1 MDGVSVGGPGG
12 VRVLVVD
19 DHALFAEA
27 VAAALGQDRRI
38 ASVVHA
44 STLADAEAVL
54 AAQRTPFQVILLDY
68 RLPGSVG
75 VDGIRRV
82 VAAAPDS
89 AVVLVT
95 AVEEPRVLAA
105 AVEAGCSGFITKTRP
120 LDDLVNAVLAAASGE
135 AVVSAQAISLVLESF
150 RARERPKSVQLSPRE
165 AQLLTLAA
173 RGSSNIEI
181 AQELGLALNTVRNY
195 MQRVLEALGA
205 HSKLEAVAVA
215 VAEGLIERQSDRP

>member
-1 MDGVSVGGPGG
+1 MSAGGPGG

-27 VAAALGQDRRI
+27 VAAALRQDQRI
-38 ASVVHA
+38 SSVAHA
-44 STLADAEAVL
+44 PTVVDAEALL
-54 AAQRTPFQVILLDY
+54 AAQVTPFQVILLDY
-68 RLPGSVG
+68 RLPGSAG
-75 VDGIRRV
+75 VDGVRRV
-82 VAAAPDS
+82 VSMAPKS

-135 AVVSAQAISLVLESF
+135 AVVSGQAMSLVLESF
-150 RARERPKSVQLSPRE
+150 NARRRSGSVRLTPRE
-165 AQLLTLAA
+165 TQLLTLAA
-173 RGSSNIEI
+173 RGASNSEI
-181 AQELGLALNTVRNY
+181 ADDLGLALNTVRNY

-205 HSKLEAVAVA
+205 HSKLEAVALA
-215 VAEGLIERQSDRP
+215 VAEGLIDRESGTP